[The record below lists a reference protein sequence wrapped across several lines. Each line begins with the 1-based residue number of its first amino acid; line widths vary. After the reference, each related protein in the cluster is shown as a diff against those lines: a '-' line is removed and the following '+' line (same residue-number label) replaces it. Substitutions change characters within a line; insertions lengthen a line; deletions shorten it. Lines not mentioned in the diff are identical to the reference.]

1 MAVPFVDWWNLY
13 RNKIINSHLW
23 GYPCQ
28 NQFFIF
34 FYLFF
39 LEREICL
46 NGMIESIQGKIVQ
59 IKDGCLTVIEVTT
72 IGLMLKV
79 IS

>member
-1 MAVPFVDWWNLY
+1 MLIGGIYIEIRLLIHIYGVIHV
-13 RNKIINSHLW
+13 KINFLF
-23 GYPCQ
+23 
-28 NQFFIF
+28 FFI
-34 FYLFF
+34 YFF

>member
-1 MAVPFVDWWNLY
+1 LIGGIYIEIGLSIHIYGLSMSKSY
-13 RNKIINSHLW
+13 
-23 GYPCQ
+23 
-28 NQFFIF
+28 FFK
-34 FYLFF
+34 LFF
-39 LEREICL
+39 LEGWICL

>member
-1 MAVPFVDWWNLY
+1 MLIGGIY
-13 RNKIINSHLW
+13 IEIGLSIHIYGLSMSKS
-23 GYPCQ
+23 Y
-28 NQFFIF
+28 FFLF
-34 FYLFF
+34 FF
-39 LEREICL
+39 LEGWICL

>member
-1 MAVPFVDWWNLY
+1 M
-13 RNKIINSHLW
+13 

-28 NQFFIF
+28 NHIF

-39 LEREICL
+39 FLFFFLEGWICL

>member
-1 MAVPFVDWWNLY
+1 MLIGGIYIEIRLLIHIYGVIHVKINL
-13 RNKIINSHLW
+13 
-23 GYPCQ
+23 
-28 NQFFIF
+28 FFI
-34 FYLFF
+34 F